1 MKVIARRLMRG
12 GELHQ
17 DVRADSLCNINDLLA
32 EGEELVLMVQHR
44 LRVSRAISLDYAGLR
59 GEGSIPA
66 ECRQFARHSQ
76 RLASAFARMAIG
88 LDRWP
93 SEFACVSGS
102 RTMIAGSLSS
112 CIAGFHQSCRLSQS
126 SGGHAF

>member
-59 GEGSIPA
+59 GEGSIPVPLPPPTS
-66 ECRQFARHSQ
+66 H
-76 RLASAFARMAIG
+76 
-88 LDRWP
+88 
-93 SEFACVSGS
+93 
-102 RTMIAGSLSS
+102 
-112 CIAGFHQSCRLSQS
+112 
-126 SGGHAF
+126 